1 MRSDFARFIPQ
12 KELVCLLTLNY
23 TRLPNVF
30 AYSETRCRDLTVP
43 SICKERVSTV
53 AKPELKVAVKISGI
67 FRYINSMLY
76 ARNSGKNTPKI
87 GLIMGTTSHKDAHV
101 HCILH

>member
-1 MRSDFARFIPQ
+1 MNI
-12 KELVCLLTLNY
+12 LTSGDKKI
-23 TRLPNVF
+23 PNVF
-30 AYSETRCRDLTVP
+30 AYVETQCRGLTVP
-43 SICKERVSTV
+43 SIGKERVYTV

-67 FRYINSMLY
+67 LY
-76 ARNSGKNTPKI
+76 TRNSGKNTPKI

>member
-1 MRSDFARFIPQ
+1 MNISPCEKRI
-12 KELVCLLTLNY
+12 
-23 TRLPNVF
+23 PNVF

-43 SICKERVSTV
+43 SIGKRVSTV
-53 AKPELKVAVKISGI
+53 AKPELKVAVKLYGI
-67 FRYINSMLY
+67 LRYINSILY

-101 HCILH
+101 HCILL